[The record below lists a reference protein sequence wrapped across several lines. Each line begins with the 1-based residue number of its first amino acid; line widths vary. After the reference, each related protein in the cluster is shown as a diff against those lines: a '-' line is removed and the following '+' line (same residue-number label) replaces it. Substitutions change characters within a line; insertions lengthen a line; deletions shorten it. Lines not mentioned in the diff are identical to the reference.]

1 MKTFTETIIT
11 AGYHYQPPHIDG
23 MVDEYSHG
31 GSAGKIGDDI
41 RILTEREYQML
52 NEQFDWVYTVEAGEG
67 EDEWFDG
74 LELHSPWLRHCSLH
88 IASMDLERLIAKGA
102 IAEAT
107 AEGMVETLV
116 RRVA

>member
-11 AGYHYQPPHIDG
+11 AGYYYEPPHIDG
-23 MVDEYSHG
+23 MV
-31 GSAGKIGDDI
+31 AGPAGRIGDGI
-41 RILTEREYQML
+41 RLMTEREYQML
-52 NEQFDWVYTVEAGEG
+52 SEQFDWVYTIEAGEG

-102 IAEAT
+102 IAEAVG
-107 AEGMVETLV
+107 EGIRDTLV
-116 RRVA
+116 RRCA